1 MAPNRLPLTS
11 LFRGKAVRTAI
22 PSEVVPTS
30 SISVG
35 PNLKRGGSYIDAR
48 VVHNSVEREKVRAW
62 RLVTSNNRQCSTT
75 RCLALDHVEAGGIS
89 TCSGTKSYMSRCRPG
104 SRVAISNLTSNAG
117 APRNVTAIR
126 GCRALLPVNMP
137 ARQSRIQSTTS
148 VGHIGREILYPEP
161 RPKGGKGKKKK
172 RSCSPD
178 QHSTALSQPCGRV
191 SKRVR
196 VRMNVANIW
205 RDGRDRS
212 G

>member
-1 MAPNRLPLTS
+1 MMATNRLPLTS
-11 LFRGKAVRTAI
+11 LFRAKAVRTAI

-35 PNLKRGGSYIDAR
+35 PKLKRGGSYIDAR
-48 VVHNSVEREKVRAW
+48 VVHSSVLRERRFELGDWSHPITGSAAQPDASLW
-62 RLVTSNNRQCSTT
+62 ITSK
-75 RCLALDHVEAGGIS
+75 LGGTS

-172 RSCSPD
+172 KELL
-178 QHSTALSQPCGRV
+178 T
-191 SKRVR
+191 
-196 VRMNVANIW
+196 
-205 RDGRDRS
+205 
-212 G
+212 